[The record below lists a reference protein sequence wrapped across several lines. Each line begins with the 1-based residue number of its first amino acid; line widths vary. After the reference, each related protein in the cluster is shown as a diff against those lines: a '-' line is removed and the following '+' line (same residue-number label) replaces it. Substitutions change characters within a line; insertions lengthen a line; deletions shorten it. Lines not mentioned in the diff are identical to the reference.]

1 MQLHANKAW
10 SIPYVKTGETMAEL
24 NLMADEL
31 GHAWPK
37 HVYVQDNRP
46 SVEVPLAILLTRLR
60 IKNFA
65 VIFSLHYHLYSLLCV
80 ISCRDAV
87 FSKCSLFPYQKEKEN
102 EWFTL
107 SLEGKREKPVN
118 IKNVIGKAKR
128 RNSYMSLCI
137 PMLPSNVKY
146 EVFFHAT
153 THESA
158 QSIIEKG
165 IILRKGEE
173 RKDFSDSW
181 GFYLGKDFDDVL
193 RTRWARNRPPC
204 SAVLEFR
211 VAEAELRGSR
221 NGLNLQGKIEKWQEV
236 IQEFRGGPS
245 REFRKE
251 MQQYDF
257 IEGPLFGEGQSL
269 KNPMPNKGSYQLCVV
284 SLDCAKFFDRHLHSI
299 FFFEPDR

>member
-1 MQLHANKAW
+1 
-10 SIPYVKTGETMAEL
+10 MAEL
-24 NLMADEL
+24 NLMADES
-31 GHAWPK
+31 GRAWPK
-37 HVYVQDNRP
+37 HVYVQDNAP

-65 VIFSLHYHLYSLLCV
+65 VIFSLHYNLYSLLGV

-87 FSKCSLFPYQKEKEN
+87 FSKCSLFPYQKEKKN

-107 SLEGKREKPVN
+107 SLEVKREKPVN

-128 RNSYMSLCI
+128 SNSYMSLCI

-153 THESA
+153 THENA

-165 IILRKGEE
+165 IILRKGQA
-173 RKDFSDSW
+173 RKDFSDKW
-181 GFYLGKDFDDVL
+181 GFYLGKDFEVVL
-193 RTRWARNRPPC
+193 RTRWAHKRSAC

-211 VAEAELRGSR
+211 VAEAEFRGGT
-221 NGLNLQGKIEKWQEV
+221 NGLNLQGNFEKWQEV

-245 REFRKE
+245 REFRDE

-269 KNPMPNKGSYQLCVV
+269 KNPMWNEGSYQLCVV

-299 FFFEPDR
+299 FLFGPDR

>member
-1 MQLHANKAW
+1 
-10 SIPYVKTGETMAEL
+10 MAEL

-31 GHAWPK
+31 ERTWLK
-37 HVYVQDNRP
+37 HVYAQDKRP
-46 SVEVPLAILLTRLR
+46 SVEVPSAILLCLTRLR

-65 VIFSLHYHLYSLLCV
+65 VTLSLHCHLYLLLCA

-87 FSKCSLFPYQKEKEN
+87 FSKCSLFPYQREKEN

-107 SLEGKREKPVN
+107 SLEGKREKAVN
-118 IKNVIGKAKR
+118 IKNVTRKGER

-137 PMLPSNVKY
+137 PMLPSNVKD

-158 QSIIEKG
+158 QNIIEKG
-165 IILRKGEE
+165 IILRKGEHY
-173 RKDFSDSW
+173 KDFSDGW

-193 RTRWARNRPPC
+193 STRWARNRPPC

-211 VAEAELRGSR
+211 VAEVELRGGK
-221 NGLNLQGKIEKWQEV
+221 NGLDLQGKIDEWKEV

-245 REFRKE
+245 RHFRKQ

-269 KNPMPNKGSYQLCVV
+269 KNPIPNEGSYQLCVM
-284 SLDCAKFFDRHLHSI
+284 SQDCAKLFDQNLHSV
-299 FFFEPDR
+299 FFFEPGR